1 MANMLDE
8 MNDETSQGRD
18 ARVINKQLPITV
30 GKGSLFFEII
40 LWVLGILPGIIFLIM
55 KIKAKNRLD
64 RLEQN
69 IQSNASQIDNY
80 LEQRVIILRSCASLV
95 SKAVDLDK
103 KVFADVAA
111 YRAGSNPDAEVARE
125 LKAGEVESM
134 NRSLNLAFEQY
145 PELQAHQSIQEA
157 MRQNSYLQREITA
170 ARDLYNDSVYLWNSL
185 INQWP
190 TYKIVA
196 AKNKLT
202 TRVPFSTTNEIRQQ
216 ARDDFFADSTSG
228 LKS

>member
-8 MNDETSQGRD
+8 LNDEVSQGRD
-18 ARVINKQLPITV
+18 ARVINKQIPITV
-30 GKGSLFFEII
+30 GKGSVFFEVL
-40 LWVLGILPGIIFLIM
+40 LWILGILPGLIFLIM

-80 LEQRVIILRSCASLV
+80 LEQRVMILRSCASLV
-95 SKAVDLDK
+95 NKAVDLDK

-111 YRAGSNPDAEVARE
+111 YRAGSNPDANIARE
-125 LKAGEVESM
+125 MRAGEVESM
-134 NRSLNLAFEQY
+134 SRSLNLAFEQY

-170 ARDLYNDSVYLWNSL
+170 ARDLYNDAVFVWNGL
-185 INQWP
+185 VNQWP

-196 AKNKLT
+196 AKNKMS

-216 ARDDFFADSTSG
+216 AREDFFDNSPSDY
-228 LKS
+228 KN